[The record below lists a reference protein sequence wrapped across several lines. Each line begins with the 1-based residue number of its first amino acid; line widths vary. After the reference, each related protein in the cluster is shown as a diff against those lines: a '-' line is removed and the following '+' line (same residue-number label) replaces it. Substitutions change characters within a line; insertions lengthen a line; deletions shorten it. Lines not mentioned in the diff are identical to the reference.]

1 VDAGSVNDTI
11 FQEVRNG
18 KEKERREY
26 TPLVIA
32 CM

>member
-11 FQEVRNG
+11 FLEV
-18 KEKERREY
+18 KKKKDVREY

-32 CM
+32 CK